1 MGCYRSRLFGFGW
14 CGIPPHDFAA
24 LLKERST
31 SSPEPDVVMCCA
43 LGGTAGRHPGS
54 KRWRSIEKKRT
65 LHVSIVIYPYKYH
78 AKTYKYRV
86 SMMYD
91 TLWNINYHVDMQRK
105 SLYCLLLF
113 MLSKGISVRLK
124 RGQDPPGALALA
136 SSVAT
141 WYGVC
146 GMFSQGTR

>member
-1 MGCYRSRLFGFGW
+1 MEFHLTTSLHFSKKDLRPLPS
-14 CGIPPHDFAA
+14 P
-24 LLKERST
+24 T
-31 SSPEPDVVMCCA
+31 SSCA
-43 LGGTAGRHPGS
+43 VLWEGPLGDIQDRRGGEVS
-54 KRWRSIEKKRT
+54 KKKRT